1 MHGVGEEGIPF
12 QDIAAA
18 IGRNLSLPVVSISRE
33 EADQH
38 FGGFANAVS
47 VDDPTSSALTQRQL
61 GWGPEGRTLIA
72 DIDQARW

>member
-12 QDIAAA
+12 RDIAAA
-18 IGRNLSLPVVSISRE
+18 IGRNLSLPVGSISRE
-33 EADQH
+33 EADKH

-61 GWGPEGRTLIA
+61 GWRPEGPTLIA